1 MVSGF
6 TIDTYKPN
14 HFGINPE
21 AMPAWRALCSA
32 QDKAEFYP
40 CMNNPYFYTD
50 YDGLGFERDSG
61 YKVSLTED
69 DCEALCYG
77 CPLLKQCYDFAT
89 ANKEKYG
96 IWGGID
102 FSAKPDTIF

>member
-1 MVSGF
+1 MAGTVDSQSPG
-6 TIDTYKPN
+6 Y
-14 HFGINPE
+14 FGINSE

-32 QDKAEFYP
+32 QDKAEYYP

-50 YDGLGFERDSG
+50 YDGLGIESPTGGRVALS
-61 YKVSLTED
+61 ED

-77 CPLLKQCYDFAT
+77 CPLLKQCYEFAV
-89 ANKEKYG
+89 ANGERFG

-102 FSAKPDTIF
+102 FSVRPDALF